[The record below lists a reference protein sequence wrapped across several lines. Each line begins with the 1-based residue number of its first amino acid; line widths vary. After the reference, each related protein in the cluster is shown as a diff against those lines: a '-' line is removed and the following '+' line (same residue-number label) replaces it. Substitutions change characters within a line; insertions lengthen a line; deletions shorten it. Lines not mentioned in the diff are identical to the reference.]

1 MITITKYTAA
11 AALVA
16 TTSLTGLAPAGSPFV
31 GTAAAQYCPTVTA
44 TPCLQAKQ
52 NANSRNYQIGFENP
66 YQCDDEID
74 AAAAAWS
81 AAGSRFRAVKDAEF
95 WNGPRVANTP
105 KYQVTFEP
113 TAKFYNSTA
122 LAESPYGR
130 SVASFYID
138 GRNIPVVDDSDIMV
152 NSDKWAAG
160 SFECDST
167 APSGGKY
174 DMAEIVAHEF
184 GHVVGQNHVNTTTCV
199 TYQYGQYNVAYDGL
213 CTAEKNAAVRLYGA
227 G

>member
-1 MITITKYTAA
+1 VINITKYTAA

-16 TTSLTGLAPAGSPFV
+16 TTSLAGLAPVGTPFV
-31 GTAAAQYCPTVTA
+31 GTAAAQYCPTVTS

-52 NANSRNYQIGFENP
+52 NANTRNYQIGYENP

-74 AAAAAWS
+74 TAASAWN
-81 AAGSRFRAVKDAEF
+81 AAGSRFRAYKDPDF
-95 WNGPRVANTP
+95 WYGYRVAGTT

-113 TAKFYNSTA
+113 TSHFYNSTA
-122 LAESPYGR
+122 LAETPYGR

-138 GRNIPVVDDSDIMV
+138 GRNIPVVDDADIMV
-152 NSDKWAAG
+152 NSDKWASG
-160 SFECDST
+160 SFDCDSVAT
-167 APSGGKY
+167 SGNKF

-184 GHVVGQNHVNTTTCV
+184 GHLVGQNHVNVTTCV
-199 TYQYGQYNVAYDGL
+199 TYQYGQYNVSYDGL